1 MNTDQPIDSL
11 TQENTTENENI
22 GLPLAA
28 NVPQKST
35 NETQE
40 MSLNTAHHLPHDS
53 NSHEQGATFRIEQEL
68 KVPVPVEM
76 SQKILTEEEAQ
87 LQQFNPGTDPK
98 YMKEALERL
107 KARLN

>member
-1 MNTDQPIDSL
+1 MNTDQPIDSI

-22 GLPLAA
+22 GLPVAA

-40 MSLNTAHHLPHDS
+40 MSLNTAHHLSHDS
-53 NSHEQGATFRIEQEL
+53 NSHEQEL

-76 SQKILTEEEAQ
+76 NQKILTEEEAQ